1 MLLLLFSLTQQS
13 KVWAVR
19 EVIISLVSK
28 IIITSG
34 TQQSTL
40 NDQELRDII
49 NSIIESKDRYEQSK
63 SFELVKRYN
72 ELLAKLEPFGK

>member
-1 MLLLLFSLTQQS
+1 
-13 KVWAVR
+13 
-19 EVIISLVSK
+19 LVSK

-49 NSIIESKDRYEQSK
+49 NAIIECRNRYEQSK
-63 SFELVKRYN
+63 SLELVNRYN
-72 ELLAKLEPFGK
+72 ELLSKLEPLAK